1 MCGIFGQI
9 SKNKINQ
16 ENFDKLVKHSEQRGI
31 DSSGLIYYKN
41 DRYEISRADYNIE
54 KLLKKVK
61 PYDYKIV
68 LGHSRLITNGLG
80 DNQPVIRD
88 NICAI
93 HNGIIVNEK
102 DVWNKLTVTKKYQI
116 DSEAIVAIAEEHLK
130 NSGEIS
136 EIPNKVLTLCRG
148 VVACALVLPLYGK
161 LVLFSNNGSLYV
173 GYIEDDIYFASER
186 YALDQ
191 INCQNIHQIKAEP
204 LILDIP
210 TSNKDFNVTDENHR
224 IENLIPEFQFSKSE
238 EKLLEFKTF
247 EQINLKRCTKCILPE
262 TMPFI
267 RFDKEGVCNY
277 CHNYK
282 KRNKPKPK
290 EELFKLVEPYR
301 RAGKELDCIVPFSGG
316 RDSCYGL
323 HLIVKELEMK
333 PVTYTYD
340 WGMVTDL
347 GRRNISQMC
356 GDMGVENI
364 IVAADISQK
373 RKNIKMNLQAWLKS
387 PHLGM
392 MAMLTAGDKHFFRY
406 VESIK
411 KQTGINLNLWG
422 VNPLEQ
428 THFKTGFL
436 GIKPDFEEDK
446 VYSNGVMKQLRYH
459 SKRFKAML
467 QSPGYFNSSLWD
479 TLSGEYYRSF
489 MQKEDYY
496 HIFDYWTWEENIVND
511 TLINQYNWETAIDTS
526 TTWRIGDG
534 TAGFYNY
541 VYYTVAGF
549 TEHDTFRSNQI
560 REGQLTREKALEL
573 IEDENQ
579 PRYQNIRW
587 YLDTLGLDF
596 AEVIKIVNSIPKLYK
611 ED

>member
-54 KLLKKVK
+54 KLLKKIK

-102 DVWNKLTVTKKYQI
+102 DVWDKLTVTKKYQI
-116 DSEAIVAIAEEHLK
+116 DSEAIVAIAEEYLK
-130 NSGEIS
+130 NGVEIA

-148 VVACALVLPLYGK
+148 VVACALVLPQYGK

-173 GYIEDDIYFASER
+173 GYIEEDIYFASER

-191 INCQNIHQIKAEP
+191 IHCQNIHQIKDES
-204 LILDIP
+204 LILDISI
-210 TSNKDFNVTDENHR
+210 SNEDFKVTDENHR
-224 IENLIPEFQFSKSE
+224 TENLIPEFQFNKNE

-247 EQINLKRCTKCILPE
+247 EQIKLKRCTKCILPE

-267 RFDKEGVCNY
+267 KFDEEGVCNY
-277 CHNYK
+277 CKNYK
-282 KRNKPKPK
+282 KRNKPRPK

-406 VESIK
+406 VETIK

-459 SKRFKAML
+459 SKRFKAMME
-467 QSPGYFNSSLWD
+467 SPGYFNSSLWD

-511 TLINQYNWETAIDTS
+511 TLINQYDWETAIDTS

-573 IEDENQ
+573 VEDENR

-587 YLDTLGLDF
+587 YLDTLGMDF
-596 AEVIKIVNSIPKLYK
+596 KEVIKVVNSIPKLYK
-611 ED
+611 EK

>member
-191 INCQNIHQIKAEP
+191 IHCQNIHQIKDET

-210 TSNKDFNVTDENHR
+210 TSNEDFKVTDENYR
-224 IENLIPEFQFSKSE
+224 TENLIPEFQFNKNE